1 LLLKKGIWL
10 VHTAELEA
18 LAGFALG
25 PLVCFHGGEQQ
36 VIEQVLAGSE
46 SLGKSSN
53 QNDWLGN
60 GTYFWVGSKERAQ

>member
-1 LLLKKGIWL
+1 M
-10 VHTAELEA
+10 HTAELEA